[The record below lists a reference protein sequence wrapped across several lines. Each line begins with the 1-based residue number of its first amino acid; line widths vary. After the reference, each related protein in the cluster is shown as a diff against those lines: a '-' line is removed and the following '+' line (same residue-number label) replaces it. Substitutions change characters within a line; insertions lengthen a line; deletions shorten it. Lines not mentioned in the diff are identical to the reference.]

1 MTGKHHN
8 SEQGVALVFTLF
20 LMAALSALAVSLMF
34 LAQTETASTRNYRT
48 MSQARYAGEAGI
60 HKAINYLVNTYPVPA
75 TIPTGFD
82 ATKSPVEYG
91 GSPVVL
97 SAITGVSS
105 NYPDSGIVAAFN
117 TAAQGSLAV
126 GSGTVNYK
134 ATATLLSI
142 REVTVYG
149 GGNYLIQTWQ
159 LAAEGTVPG
168 PMPATVE
175 VTAMLERNFVQAD
188 TYAVFATGN
197 GCGAITLAGN
207 VDTDSY
213 DSTTMASTP
222 PATDPSG
229 GAVGTNGN
237 LNISGSVAV
246 KGNLDTPR
254 TGVGACNAGT
264 PTALTGSGS
273 ASVNGSVVQLPQAK
287 VYPPPNLPSP
297 MPPIGPQPITAAG
310 CVAILAANSGAS
322 CFGFGSNITII
333 TNGSTPLLLGDV
345 TLSAGTNL
353 TISYGSSG
361 TPATGIAFINA
372 NSVTMTGSSSIT
384 IYAPTPTVPGSVM
397 TSLVMN
403 VAGKTATGDLATPID
418 FAGGTIANA
427 TYDPSKFQ
435 ILYAGSGTVKVT
447 GGAAAS
453 ATVYAPNADIVKHGS
468 GGFYGS
474 ILGRT
479 FTDQAGSNSSV
490 HYDRSLASKYFTLGN
505 YVMTSFSWKKY

>member
-1 MTGKHHN
+1 MTGKPHN
-8 SEQGVALVFTLF
+8 GEQGVALVFTLF

-60 HKAINYLVNTYPVPA
+60 HKAINYLVNPAAYVPPT

-82 ATKSPVEYG
+82 VTKSPVEYG
-91 GSPVVL
+91 GSPVMLSYVL
-97 SAITGVSS
+97 ANS
-105 NYPDSGIVAAFN
+105 NYPDAGVKTAFS
-117 TAAQGSLAV
+117 ALAQGQLAV
-126 GSGTVNYK
+126 GSGTVNYR
-134 ATATLLSI
+134 ATATLVSI
-142 REVTVYG
+142 REVSPVYG
-149 GGNYLIQTWQ
+149 GGPGLIQTWQ
-159 LAAEGTVPG
+159 ITAEGIVPG

-175 VTAMLERNFVQAD
+175 VTAMLERNFVAAD
-188 TYAVFATGN
+188 TYAIFATGN
-197 GCGAITLAGN
+197 SCGSITLAGN

-213 DSTTMASTP
+213 DSTNMSGTP
-222 PATDPSG
+222 PATQSSG

-246 KGNLDTPR
+246 NGNLDTPR

-273 ASVNGSVVQLPQAK
+273 AAVNGSVVQLPQAK
-287 VYPPPNLPSP
+287 VYPPPDAPSP
-297 MPPIGPQPITAAG
+297 MPPIGAQPITAAG
-310 CVAILAANSGAS
+310 CAAINLANPGAS
-322 CFGFGSNITII
+322 CFGFGSNINIW
-333 TNGSTPLLLGDV
+333 TNGSTPLVLGDV

-353 TISYGSSG
+353 TIAYTSG
-361 TPATGIAFINA
+361 GVPTTGAAVINV
-372 NSVTMTGSSSIT
+372 NSITMTGNSSIN
-384 IYAPTPTVPGSVM
+384 ISAPM
-397 TSLVMN
+397 TSVVMN

-427 TYDPSKFQ
+427 SYDPSKFQ

-474 ILGRT
+474 LLGRT

-490 HYDRSLASKYFTLGN
+490 HYDRSLGSKFFTLGN